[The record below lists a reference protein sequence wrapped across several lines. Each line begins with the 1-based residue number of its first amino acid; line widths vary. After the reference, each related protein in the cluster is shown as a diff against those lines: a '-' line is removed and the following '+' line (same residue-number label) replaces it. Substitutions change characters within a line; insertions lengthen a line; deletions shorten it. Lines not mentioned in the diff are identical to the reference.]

1 MAADL
6 AAGYCGE
13 PTVEDF
19 LKRVGEEYPN
29 PRVKEG
35 RRQLWLIDDLDN
47 AIAPRHL
54 PILAKYWLGRED
66 SNLRMVESKSTAL
79 PLGDAP
85 ICCLESGGPG
95 LPRIPSGNAG
105 L

>member
-19 LKRVGEEYPN
+19 LKRVGKEYPN

-47 AIAPRHL
+47 AIVPRHL
-54 PILAKYWLGRED
+54 PTDAAED
-66 SNLRMVESKSTAL
+66 Y
-79 PLGDAP
+79 
-85 ICCLESGGPG
+85 
-95 LPRIPSGNAG
+95 
-105 L
+105 